1 MAAKTRPL
9 LRDKMNLARDT
20 HRENTFQDAAALL
33 QWSTKLYGE
42 GDTCMVDVALVPCEG
57 YQEEQVYQA
66 VREGVGLLGGMARF
80 FHPGERILLKP
91 NLLGKAAPEKA
102 VTTHPAVF
110 GAAIRLLREAGME
123 QLSYGDSPGN
133 PAVSPARA
141 AQAGGIQAMGE
152 RYGVT
157 SADFDHGEM
166 VSFPAGK
173 RAHSFYLCQGVR
185 QADAVLNLP
194 KMKTHALE
202 RITGAVKNLYGC
214 VCGVN
219 KAAGHASFPD
229 RHVFAEMLADLNLCV
244 KPRLHILDGIVAMEG
259 NGPSSGTPTPM
270 NVLLFSADPVALDSV
285 FAALVHLPPAAV
297 PTCVAGAAAGV
308 GTMDLEQIRVL
319 TPAGA
324 VTVAQAVETYGH
336 PDFDVDRSGE
346 AHGKIERL
354 ARLLPLVQTRPQVDR
369 KRCVACGICQ
379 EACPVEGKAVKAG
392 NGKKARY
399 DYRKC
404 IRCYCCQ
411 EMCPAKAISV
421 HRGLVNRLLSGK

>member
-1 MAAKTRPL
+1 MA
-9 LRDKMNLARDT
+9 
-20 HRENTFQDAAALL
+20 
-33 QWSTKLYGE
+33 Y
-42 GDTCMVDVALVPCEG
+42 VALVPCES
-57 YQEEQVYQA
+57 YQEEQVYGA
-66 VREGVGLLGGMARF
+66 VKEGVDLLGGIEHF
-80 FHPGERILLKP
+80 FHPEERILLKP

-110 GAAIRLLREAGME
+110 GAVARLLRQAGME
-123 QLSYGDSPGN
+123 HLTYGDSPGN
-133 PAVSPARA
+133 PAVTPARA
-141 AQAGGIQAMGE
+141 AQTGGLQAMAE
-152 RYGVT
+152 RYGLT
-157 SADFDHGEM
+157 AADFDHGAM
-166 VSFPAGK
+166 TSFPEGK
-173 RAHSFYLCQGVR
+173 RAHSFYLCHGVR

-219 KAAGHASFPD
+219 KAAGHASYPD
-229 RHVFAEMLADLNLCV
+229 RYAFAEMLADLNRCV

-270 NVLLFSADPVALDSV
+270 NVLLFSDDAVALDSV
-285 FAALVHLPPAAV
+285 FAALVHVPPAAV

-308 GTMDLEQIRVL
+308 GEMDLEQIRVL
-319 TPAGA
+319 TPGGEIS
-324 VTVAQAVETYGH
+324 VAQAVETYGRG
-336 PDFDVDRSGE
+336 DFDVDRSGE
-346 AHGKIERL
+346 THGRIERL

-379 EACPVEGKAVKAG
+379 EACPVPGKAVKAG
-392 NGKKARY
+392 QGKKARY
-399 DYRKC
+399 DYHKC

-421 HRGLVNRLLSGK
+421 HRGLVNRLLSGN